1 VGGLSFCAG
10 HVAVHESALAD
21 NPPAL
26 AFVRYW
32 SKSGHRSARALNGLV
47 ANDPTATLRVHCS
60 SSVNAV
66 PVGPMQRRMSAI
78 GGKAHIA
85 ALSWSGH
92 LVIDL
97 DQKRQCKAEL
107 PRRGRPNAQSI
118 NKSRYHYAG
127 ASIKAMVIS
136 WRTLRLWRPS
146 SLRQRRDGIF

>member
-1 VGGLSFCAG
+1 VSDINT
-10 HVAVHESALAD
+10 AVVDSLKV
-21 NPPAL
+21 L
-26 AFVRYW
+26 
-32 SKSGHRSARALNGLV
+32 
-47 ANDPTATLRVHCS
+47 DPKRPIREATLRVHRS

-107 PRRGRPNAQSI
+107 RAAVGRTHNQ
-118 NKSRYHYAG
+118 
-127 ASIKAMVIS
+127 
-136 WRTLRLWRPS
+136 
-146 SLRQRRDGIF
+146 